1 MSQVATERY
10 TDGRLVP
17 VLSVN
22 EAAHVLGVQ
31 RSTLY
36 RLLRNG
42 ELDFVRVGKR
52 RKFRPEDIDAYL
64 ERSRGTTA
72 P

>member
-1 MSQVATERY
+1 MSHIATESY
-10 TDGRLVP
+10 AAGRLAP

-22 EAAHVLGVQ
+22 EAAHILGVQ

-42 ELDFVRVGKR
+42 ELDSVRVGKR

-64 ERSRGTTA
+64 ERSRETTA